1 MHSLLID
8 NGLTAHRVT
17 SSHLKDSHTQKA
29 DDFFF
34 LIALQ
39 FAILKLIVFCLVF
52 QTIQAALKLLCSY
65 YVIMPKTTIF
75 K

>member
-8 NGLTAHRVT
+8 NGLTAHGVT
-17 SSHLKDSHTQKA
+17 SSHLKDSHTRKA
-29 DDFFF
+29 EDFL

-52 QTIQAALKLLCSY
+52 QTA
-65 YVIMPKTTIF
+65 
-75 K
+75 